1 MDQMDRLTN
10 PMVDCAETI
19 KHLDLEAWKEKG
31 PVDKTCEVDVSSF
44 YLYSVRLFDIT
55 FKILGVLQNT

>member
-19 KHLDLEAWKEKG
+19 KHLDLEPWKEEG
-31 PVDKTCEVDVSSF
+31 PVDKTCEVDVF
-44 YLYSVRLFDIT
+44 LFTWIH
-55 FKILGVLQNT
+55 KRN

>member
-1 MDQMDRLTN
+1 MDQKDLFTNLITRSAMDQMDRLTN

-31 PVDKTCEVDVSSF
+31 SVDKTCEVDVSSF
-44 YLYSVRLFDIT
+44 YLYLVR
-55 FKILGVLQNT
+55 